1 MVRPAESVRV
11 TPVATARGC
20 PTPLTV
26 RSVPRFGVLIVGRLT
41 PVASLGRY
49 GSPHPAAGPGVV
61 ESESTRIVGVG
72 PTAPARAGLNSMR
85 AVEPA
90 AMERSEPSEP
100 KRAT

>member
-41 PVASLGRY
+41 PVASFGRY
-49 GSPHPAAGPGVV
+49 GSPHPADGPGVV
-61 ESESTRIVGVG
+61 GASSTGMLG
-72 PTAPARAGLNSMR
+72 WGSTAAARAGLNSMR

-90 AMERSEPSEP
+90 ATASSEPSEP

>member
-11 TPVATARGC
+11 TPVATARGW

-26 RSVPRFGVLIVGRLT
+26 RSVPRFGVLIIGRLT

-49 GSPHPAAGPGVV
+49 GSGQPAAGPGAA
-61 ESESTRIVGVG
+61 ESESPRIAGFG
-72 PTAPARAGLNSMR
+72 STAAPRAGLYSMR

-90 AMERSEPSEP
+90 AMSKSVPSEL